1 MEKKAFECALDMF
14 KWKGCMPLDGTQK
27 QLGSKMRPSSSIR
40 AFQFNSLDSVLSRIY
55 LVKRINSQL
64 SLKNV
69 LLVA

>member
-1 MEKKAFECALDMF
+1 
-14 KWKGCMPLDGTQK
+14 MPLDGTQK

-69 LLVA
+69 LSVAWEYVKKTHPKKKPKN

>member
-1 MEKKAFECALDMF
+1 
-14 KWKGCMPLDGTQK
+14 MPLDGTQK
-27 QLGSKMRPSSSIR
+27 QLDSKMVPPLIR

-69 LLVA
+69 LLVAWEYVEKTHPKKKA

>member
-1 MEKKAFECALDMF
+1 MF

-27 QLGSKMRPSSSIR
+27 QLDSKMVPPLIR

>member
-1 MEKKAFECALDMF
+1 
-14 KWKGCMPLDGTQK
+14 MPLDGTQK
-27 QLGSKMRPSSSIR
+27 QLDSKMVPPLIR

-69 LLVA
+69 LLVAWEYVKKTYPKKKA

>member
-1 MEKKAFECALDMF
+1 
-14 KWKGCMPLDGTQK
+14 MPLDGTQK
-27 QLGSKMRPSSSIR
+27 QLDSKMVPPLIR